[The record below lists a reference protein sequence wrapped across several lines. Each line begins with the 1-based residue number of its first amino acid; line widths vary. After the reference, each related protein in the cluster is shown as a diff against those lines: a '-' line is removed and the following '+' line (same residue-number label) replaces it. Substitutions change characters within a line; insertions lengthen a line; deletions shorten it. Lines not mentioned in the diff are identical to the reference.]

1 MLDLNKAIKVAED
14 IYWVGKYL
22 EGDFFQCH
30 PYLILNGD
38 SCVLVDPGSMLE
50 YDELIAKVETLTPM
64 KNIKYIIAH
73 HQDPDICAAI
83 PLIEK
88 KINRDDLQIITHKR
102 TATVIKHY
110 GIKSKYL
117 HINNNSSLLLS
128 NGRTLR
134 FFTTPYAHAPGAF
147 VTYDSMTKTLF
158 SSDIFGG
165 VNEFWNFY
173 ADENYFEAVKLFHEN
188 YMPSREILN
197 YALNKIE
204 ALDIEL
210 ILPQHGSM
218 IQKKYIAD
226 LTDKLKKLDCGMYI
240 SSQYKTEL
248 LKLQDSLELEKN
260 RYKEHMEHLKTII
273 NMQDNMILVNANGKI
288 VESNQAF
295 LNFFTKDS
303 IEQFLEEEHCI
314 CGKFITVDDSRYITS
329 TLCINE
335 WPDYVINHPE
345 IEHRVIMKNGSHDMI
360 TFKVQVKK
368 LLAKETE
375 KHYVTTFIDITKD
388 VRELD
393 ILQILS
399 EIDDFHY
406 IIYDKMQQKYKA
418 SKTFST
424 MLDIPMHGDIK
435 NIEIKDY
442 FQKADCLKI
451 LKSVRKESDKFEI
464 TLKNKKENKNIALM
478 IQSYQSYIENSLKHV
493 FILVDISAIRQ
504 IEVES
509 KQRDTLM
516 FQQSKMAQMGEMI
529 SMIAHQWRQPINAI
543 SASSIK
549 LSLSNTLNMLSS
561 DGIEE
566 HASFVQKQCQKMS
579 NVIDSFMSYSSNRS
593 EEKNFHIRD
602 VIKTINDFVAVQYSA
617 HNIKVVIEND
627 PSLDDVVYGR
637 EDMLEQVLLNLF
649 SNSKDALEKSDS
661 EIEKCICVKYTTSKV
676 IVVEDNAG
684 GIDDTI
690 IDKLFTPYFTTKEK
704 GKGTGLGL
712 YMGRRI
718 MNEHFDGNLT
728 YKKMDNKSCFIIE
741 VGKMDE

>member
-1 MLDLNKAIKVAED
+1 MLDFNKAIEVAQD

-22 EGDFFQCH
+22 ENDSFQCH
-30 PYLILNGD
+30 PYLILNGE
-38 SCVLVDPGSMLE
+38 SCVLIDPGSMLE
-50 YDELIAKVETLTPM
+50 YDELIAKVETLTSM
-64 KNIKYIIAH
+64 KNVKYIIAH

-83 PLIEK
+83 PLLEK
-88 KINRDDLQIITHKR
+88 IINRDDLQVVTHKR
-102 TATVIKHY
+102 TAALIKHY
-110 GIKSKYL
+110 GINSEYL
-117 HINNNSSLLLS
+117 YISDNSVLQLS
-128 NGRTLR
+128 NGKILK
-134 FFTTPYAHAPGAF
+134 FLTTPYAHAPGAF

-165 VNEFWNFY
+165 LNESWNFY

-197 YALNKIE
+197 YSLNKIQ

-210 ILPQHGSM
+210 ILPQHGSI
-218 IQKKYIAD
+218 IQKKYISD
-226 LTDKLKKLDCGMYI
+226 LIDKLKKLDCGMYI
-240 SSQYKTEL
+240 SSQYKIEL

-260 RYKEHMEHLKTII
+260 RYKENLEHLKTII
-273 NMQDNMILVNANGKI
+273 NMQDNMIIVNANGKI

-295 LNFFTKDS
+295 LNFFRKNS
-303 IEQFLEEEHCI
+303 LEQFLDEERCL
-314 CGKFITVDDSRYITS
+314 CDKFISVDDNRYISS
-329 TLCINE
+329 THCINE
-335 WPDYVINHPE
+335 WQEYVMKNPE
-345 IEHRVIMKNGSHDMI
+345 IEHRVIMKNFSNDMI
-360 TFKVQVKK
+360 TFKVQVRK
-368 LLAKETE
+368 LLTKEMQ

-406 IIYDKMQQKYKA
+406 IIYDKLQQKYKA
-418 SKTFST
+418 SKSFSA
-424 MLDIPMHGDIK
+424 MLDIPMNGDMK
-435 NIEIKDY
+435 NIEIRDY
-442 FQKADCLKI
+442 FQKTDCLKI
-451 LKSVRKESDKFEI
+451 LKSVHKDSDKFEI
-464 TLKNKKENKNIALM
+464 TLKNKHKNISFM
-478 IQSYQSYIENSLKHV
+478 IQSYKSYIENSLKHV
-493 FILVDISAIRQ
+493 FILIDISAIRQ
-504 IEVES
+504 IELES

-549 LSLSNTLNMLSS
+549 LSLSNTLDKLTS

-566 HASFVQKQCQKMS
+566 HAVFVQKQCQKMS

-593 EEKNFHIRD
+593 EEKNFHLRD
-602 VIKTINDFVAVQYSA
+602 VIKTINDFVSVQYSA
-617 HNIKVVIEND
+617 HNINIVIEND
-627 PSLDDVVYGR
+627 SSLDDVVYGR

-649 SNSKDALEKSDS
+649 SNSKDAFEKSDL
-661 EIEKCICVKYTTSKV
+661 EIEKCICVKYTTPKE

-684 GIDDTI
+684 GVDDSI
-690 IDKLFTPYFTTKEK
+690 IDKLFTPYLTTKDK

-728 YKKMDNKSCFIIE
+728 YKKVDNKSYFIIQ
-741 VGKMDE
+741 VGKMNE